1 MNANQT
7 EQEDKEASDSRQ
19 AKKQKWAN
27 DKGSDTSD
35 NNYRRPKWIDWTKN
49 KEYEQAWESKAP
61 YKKAWD
67 DASTKS
73 EAKWDNKWVDHE
85 TTADKKTWS
94 DSAAPADPAPPRFI
108 ETETPA
114 ASSWEGD
121 SNWGAAESD
130 SAAGEEAE
138 EWRAYAKTDARP
150 RKPKKNK
157 EAPSWGKAKGSKGY
171 DKNKVK
177 DVKAKTWRKGYK

>member
-1 MNANQT
+1 MDTDQT
-7 EQEDKEASDSRQ
+7 EQEDKEAPDSRR
-19 AKKQKWAN
+19 AKKQKWTN

-35 NNYRRPKWIDWTKN
+35 NNYARPKWIDWTKN
-49 KEYEQAWESKAP
+49 KEYDQARESKAP
-61 YKKAWD
+61 
-67 DASTKS
+67 
-73 EAKWDNKWVDHE
+73 

-157 EAPSWGKAKGSKGY
+157 EAPSWGKAKGSKAMTRT
-171 DKNKVK
+171 K
-177 DVKAKTWRKGYK
+177 